1 MMLSNRRRMPSPRIY
16 GSAAYAGGLIHINF
30 GVEPHRSEPRQQRQ
44 PPAYVFRTEYR
55 PGAEPPAPASVT
67 RTARQSEIQA
77 HATKLKTMN
86 RKSDEG
92 K

>member
-1 MMLSNRRRMPSPRIY
+1 LEHS
-16 GSAAYAGGLIHINF
+16 
-30 GVEPHRSEPRQQRQ
+30 
-44 PPAYVFRTEYR
+44 TD
-55 PGAEPPAPASVT
+55 SVT
-67 RTARQSEIQA
+67 RTARQSEFQA